1 MSVFDLQAFSD
12 APSRSQIEGCCKQDL
27 VEVAVHLRLTGAQQ
41 MRKLELRER
50 IVLEM
55 EQLKLFPPVPVSVN
69 PLLLQQGA
77 NHEKGDGGT
86 VAGDYAD
93 RETDIEERKE
103 TPPPDSFR
111 ESPGSAKLRVR
122 LARLKHEA
130 EEKAQ
135 RRQREMELRKF
146 EIEAETKVRL
156 RHVELE
162 LQTQLGNHSAR
173 GVDERK
179 DSGPDRL
186 DISKS
191 ITLLPPFRETEV
203 DSYFTAFERLAH
215 ALSWP
220 WEVWPLLLQSG
231 KAQEAISS
239 LSTQDVTDYDK
250 VKEAVLKAYEL
261 VTEAYR
267 QKFRTLR
274 KRNETQTYVEFARE
288 KNGLFDK
295 WLMAAK
301 ASSFSELKELLLLE
315 EFKRCPPEKLVLYL
329 NEQKVST
336 LSAAALSADE
346 FALTHHLNNETK
358 FKRPTDGKLRAQEKQ
373 AIKSL
378 LRCFYCHQ
386 LGHIA
391 KDCLILKR
399 KNERRESP
407 PREVGFLSNPHNLQ
421 SEGQKYDKCFTP
433 FVSEGTAALIST
445 SAVPVKILRDSGASH
460 SLVLKRVLP
469 FGKNSYSGVSVLLK
483 GLNSENA

>member
-1 MSVFDLQAFSD
+1 MSS
-12 APSRSQIEGCCKQDL
+12 
-27 VEVAVHLRLTGAQQ
+27 
-41 MRKLELRER
+41 
-50 IVLEM
+50 
-55 EQLKLFPPVPVSVN
+55 
-69 PLLLQQGA
+69 
-77 NHEKGDGGT
+77 
-86 VAGDYAD
+86 
-93 RETDIEERKE
+93 
-103 TPPPDSFR
+103 DSFR

-135 RRQREMELRKF
+135 RRQMEMELRKL

-156 RHVELE
+156 RRLELE
-162 LQTQLGNHSAR
+162 LQTQLANHSAR

-186 DISKS
+186 DISKC

-203 DSYFTAFERLAH
+203 DSYFTAFECLAH

-220 WEVWPLLLQSG
+220 REVWPLLLQCKLCG
-231 KAQEAISS
+231 KAQEVISS
-239 LSTQDVTDYDK
+239 LSTHDGTDYDK

-261 VTEAYR
+261 VPEAYR

-315 EFKRCPPEKLVLYL
+315 EFKRCLPEKLVLYL

-346 FALTHHLNNETK
+346 FALTHRLNTETK
-358 FKRPTDGKLRAQEKQ
+358 FKRPTDSKLKAPEKQ

-378 LRCFYCHQ
+378 PRCFYCHQ

-421 SEGQKYDKCFTP
+421 PEGQNYDKCFTP
-433 FVSEGTAALIST
+433 FVLEGTAALIST
-445 SAVPVKILRDSGASH
+445 SAIPVKILRDIGNSH

-469 FGKNSYSGVSVLLK
+469 FGKDSYSGVSVLLK
-483 GLNSENA
+483 GLNSENASFPLHEVMLDCGLAKGRFSIAVSDTLPISGVDLLLGNDIAGGLVTPLQKS